1 MLGALVA
8 HPERRRARARRNLGN
23 PRRRPT
29 VWQHLVGR
37 SVGKVPNPDPSEY
50 DESMS
55 VALRVVTSIVLGLS
69 DGEAAA
75 VPRSLGRSPDGW
87 ER

>member
-1 MLGALVA
+1 V
-8 HPERRRARARRNLGN
+8 
-23 PRRRPT
+23 
-29 VWQHLVGR
+29 VWEHLVGC

-55 VALRVVTSIVLGLS
+55 VARSVPASIVLGLP
-69 DGEAAA
+69 DGEAVA
-75 VPRSLGRSPDGW
+75 VRRPLGRSSDGR